1 MKLKI
6 KVLAIALGTS
16 MLLSGCNFNAFGKE
30 ISFKLPWEKEEPAT
44 PEVQPGTQDVNGIP
58 SAGSSS
64 SDDFSGLTGSGDTT
78 QEAPSTDSSQNPE
91 DMESIA
97 DIYTDGNT
105 KLVIIDM
112 VKNNM
117 SDQLVDKQDM
127 VRAGIIGKDG
137 ATLQEEYM
145 PTVQEDVILRVIK
158 SDETYKDY
166 KITFKI
172 DKEEANKL
180 TYEDKHPRLYG
191 WGAASHVWRRFVNS
205 FNKEEG
211 YKGEWDGVPYANG
224 NAKMTDVKDGSTYKH
239 QAQAEEEQEFNV
251 VKLVAGST
259 AYFIRGKIGFTP
271 VGDSSTATVTL
282 KSGNKYTVKIS
293 SEEEIQQ
300 FLQNSPHDTSKFDEG
315 KFVIQDENSTG
326 ISLGILSQHMVHFR
340 QKGKEKTRPWFYDIK
355 DNDNYIVVMPENVVK
370 SSNKEMNLIIKNIE
384 KGLG

>member
-6 KVLAIALGTS
+6 KVLAMALGTS

-44 PEVQPGTQDVNGIP
+44 PEVQPGTQDVNEIP

-64 SDDFSGLTGSGDTT
+64 SDDFRGLTGSGNTS
-78 QEAPSTDSSQNPE
+78 QETPSIDSNPNPE
-91 DMESIA
+91 NMESIA

-172 DKEEANKL
+172 DKEEADNL

-293 SEEEIQQ
+293 SE
-300 FLQNSPHDTSKFDEG
+300 
-315 KFVIQDENSTG
+315 
-326 ISLGILSQHMVHFR
+326 
-340 QKGKEKTRPWFYDIK
+340 
-355 DNDNYIVVMPENVVK
+355 
-370 SSNKEMNLIIKNIE
+370 
-384 KGLG
+384 